1 MTRWIVY
8 KHRFLYTGKYRGK
21 EPAEP
26 HTLEFIVT
34 VKGKTMNEKT
44 LKKEV
49 LRIFETI
56 SNEIKSNEGR
66 KMNLI
71 LYDFGKLSWSEIL
84 DDIRKLFILEYP
96 KRTGTKVQLWLDKP
110 NDISIWDDGDEP
122 VKDLPHPSTRD

>member
-21 EPAEP
+21 EAAEP

-49 LRIFETI
+49 IRIFDTLA
-56 SNEIKSNEGR
+56 NEVKDEGLTREGR

-71 LYDFGKLSWSEIL
+71 LYDFGSLSWSEIL
-84 DDIRKLFILEYP
+84 DDIRKLFILQYP

-110 NDISIWDDGDEP
+110 NDISIWDDGISE
-122 VKDLPHPSTRD
+122 

>member
-21 EPAEP
+21 EAAEP

-34 VKGKTMNEKT
+34 VKGKTMSEKL
-44 LKKEV
+44 LKKEAE
-49 LRIFETI
+49 RIFDIIATEAKD
-56 SNEIKSNEGR
+56 NKR
-66 KMNLI
+66 MNLT

-84 DDIRKLFILEYP
+84 DDIRKLFILQYP

-110 NDISIWDDGDEP
+110 NDISIWDDGILE
-122 VKDLPHPSTRD
+122 